1 MFTVYIWHVV
11 SACVSAGAARERV
24 SVSPPAE
31 SSGASAGRCG
41 AAGGSEGGAA
51 KAERLSVRPAGAL
64 HSPSL
69 SAAAAAPVH
78 PAAAPALLLQS
89 AGYRLITAASV
100 SSSSALSAS

>member
-11 SACVSAGAARERV
+11 SACVSAGAARECV

-51 KAERLSVRPAGAL
+51 KAE
-64 HSPSL
+64 
-69 SAAAAAPVH
+69 
-78 PAAAPALLLQS
+78 
-89 AGYRLITAASV
+89 
-100 SSSSALSAS
+100 